1 MDFLSSGLSI
11 TRGYMTRIFITL
23 LTVMLMSDHPQI
35 AQFKKQG
42 SLWDARMHEFDIIIS
57 YPYELGFI
65 INYEDMYYT
74 WANFSLIS
82 KVLYVASIWKLAW
95 TTKLHWKW
103 MIHIGDIGPWL
114 TKLCECMLFNHVS
127 IIWAQMDQHL
137 MTRWGS
143 YFNPYFLFNGHL
155 CMYEVH
161 KQYSYSF
168 PTYYTL
174 FDTM

>member
-1 MDFLSSGLSI
+1 MKHSSFIWEIGIPRYNMDFLSSGLSI

-103 MIHIGDIGPWL
+103 MIHIGANMA
-114 TKLCECMLFNHVS
+114 T
-127 IIWAQMDQHL
+127 
-137 MTRWGS
+137 
-143 YFNPYFLFNGHL
+143 YFLKLVCPNKN
-155 CMYEVH
+155 VH
-161 KQYSYSF
+161 KHL
-168 PTYYTL
+168 YYE
-174 FDTM
+174 FS